1 MPAAKGKDAIA
12 AAGADAKRD
21 MRRQKARIGMG
32 KDPLRGQPMRIGDQD
47 ISPGAWMELATRD
60 GLPPDCPVHV
70 LGMDGDV
77 LYVIDAAGQLV
88 EILDH
93 AFGQNKVQRLFLHR
107 MAYLYWAFPRFG
119 QGGVVNGFDTVKVR
133 DSFYEAAGRRGLW
146 SAGDKVRGLGGWTD
160 KGGNLVLHC
169 GDTLYVR
176 GREVPTGEYED
187 HFYPRRP
194 PIPEPWSTPVTDA
207 QMHET
212 DVWAAL
218 QTFTWDRPEVDPVLV
233 LGWLAAAYLGGA
245 LPWRPMLFVV
255 GDKGVGKSSLQALV
269 KGVLGAALHQTADT
283 TPAGI
288 YQKVRQDSL
297 PVGVDELE
305 AGADNSR
312 VLGVVKLAR
321 LAASGGVMF
330 RGGSNH
336 SGTTFTARN
345 CFFMSAINMPPV
357 PPQDLSRMALI
368 NLRPRD
374 PRQASVALPVIQE
387 DVVGRMMLRRLVDN
401 WPSFPALYAR
411 YRAALGRGGHDG
423 RGQDTYGTLLA
434 CAHLVLGDEL
444 LEQYGLP
451 TDANEDLDRWGELL
465 AADSLP
471 EKEDASEN
479 WRRCITHLLTSRVEA
494 WRGGIRH
501 TVGQLLHDLKDNQ
514 LPLQQANEQLSQAD
528 LLAIAAHE
536 IVPGTRGYA
545 LAVPNAGPMISQM
558 FRGTDWG
565 GEGGTGV
572 WSSALRQGPPHIVV
586 ADKLKNRQR
595 INGVQRR
602 CTIVMVSELG

>member
-1 MPAAKGKDAIA
+1 M
-12 AAGADAKRD
+12 GAR
-21 MRRQKARIGMG
+21 
-32 KDPLRGQPMRIGDQD
+32 KDPVRGEPALINGEEIR
-47 ISPGAWMELATRD
+47 PGAWGHLATKD
-60 GLPPDCPVHV
+60 GLPPDCPVQV
-70 LGMDGDV
+70 LGMEGDV

-119 QGGVVNGFDTVKVR
+119 QGGTINGFDTVKVR
-133 DSFYEAAGRRGLW
+133 DAFYEAAGRRGLW

-160 KGGNLVLHC
+160 RAGNLVVHC

-176 GREVPTGEYED
+176 GTEAPTGEYEG

-194 PIPEPWSTPVTDA
+194 PIAEPWARPVDDE

-212 DVWAAL
+212 ELWAAL
-218 QTFTWDRPEVDPVLV
+218 QTFTWDRPEVDPILV

-245 LPWRPMLFVV
+245 LPWRPMIFVV
-255 GDKGVGKSSLQALV
+255 GDKGVGKSSLQGLI
-269 KGVLGAALHQTADT
+269 KGVLGDALHQTADT

-288 YQKVRQDSL
+288 YQKVKQDSL

-305 AGADNSR
+305 AGADNAR

-321 LAASGGVMF
+321 LAASGGVMY

-374 PRQASVALPVIQE
+374 KARAAERVPTLDA
-387 DVVGRMMLRRLVDN
+387 DVVGRMMLRRLMDN
-401 WPSFPALYAR
+401 WPAFPELYAR
-411 YRAALGRGGHDG
+411 YRAALGSGGHDG

-434 CAHLVLGDEL
+434 CAHLVLGDGL
-444 LEQYGLP
+444 LERYGLP

-465 AADSLP
+465 AAESLP

-479 WRRCITHLLTSRVEA
+479 WRRCINHLLTSRVEA

-501 TVGQLLHDLKDNQ
+501 TVGQLMHELQGDHISLGDANAQ
-514 LPLQQANEQLSQAD
+514 LAQAD
-528 LLAIAAHE
+528 LLAIPAGDLVRGAF
-536 IVPGTRGYA
+536 GYA
-545 LAVPNAGPMISQM
+545 LAIPNSGPMISQM

-565 GEGGTGV
+565 GEGGAGV
-572 WSSALRQGPPHIVV
+572 WGAALRQGPPHLIV

-602 CTIVMVSELG
+602 CTIIMVRELD

>member
-1 MPAAKGKDAIA
+1 
-12 AAGADAKRD
+12 
-21 MRRQKARIGMG
+21 MRRQKQRMG
-32 KDPLRGQPMRIGDQD
+32 AGRDPERGAAMMINGEEVR
-47 ISPGAWMELATRD
+47 PGGWGGLATKD
-60 GLPPDCPVHV
+60 GLPPDCPVQV

-88 EILDH
+88 QILDS

-119 QGGVVNGFDTVKVR
+119 HGGTVNAFDTVRVR

-160 KGGNLVLHC
+160 KGGNLVIHC

-176 GREVPTGEYED
+176 GQEVPTGEYED

-194 PIPEPWSTPVTDA
+194 PIPEPWSQPVSDE

-218 QTFTWDRPEVDPVLV
+218 QTFTWDRPGVDPVLV

-255 GDKGVGKSSLQALV
+255 GDKGVGKSSLQALI

-288 YQKVRQDSL
+288 YQKVKQDSL

-305 AGADNSR
+305 AGADNAR
-312 VLGVVKLAR
+312 VLAVVKLAR

-374 PRQASVALPVIQE
+374 PGRAAEALPVLQE
-387 DVVGRMMLRRLVDN
+387 DVVGRMMLRRLMDN
-401 WPSFPALYAR
+401 WQSFPALYAL
-411 YRAALGRGGHDG
+411 YRKALGSGGHDG
-423 RGQDTYGTLLA
+423 RGQDTYGTLLT
-434 CAHLVLGDEL
+434 CAHLVLGDGL

-451 TDANEDLDRWGELL
+451 TDANGDLDRWGTLL
-465 AADSLP
+465 CAETLP

-501 TVGQLLHDLKDNQ
+501 TVGQLMHELQGDHMSLAEANRDL
-514 LPLQQANEQLSQAD
+514 AQAD
-528 LLAIAAHE
+528 LLAIPAHE
-536 IVPGTRGYA
+536 VVRGAFGYA

-558 FRGTDWG
+558 FQRTDWG

-572 WSSALRQGPPHIVV
+572 WSAALRQGPAHIVI
-586 ADKLKNRQR
+586 ADKAKNRQR

-602 CTIVMVSELG
+602 CTIVMVRELD